1 MFDFLWNISSF
12 IIAIGVLVT
21 FHEYGHFWVARKCGV
36 KVLRF
41 SIGFG
46 KALWRKTDK
55 HGTEFVIAAIPLGG
69 YVKMLDERVDEV
81 KPEDKAYSFNSKN
94 VYQRIAIIVAGP
106 LANFLLAIIAFYFAF
121 LIGTPSVKP
130 VIAEIKPNSIAAEAE
145 LPVNVQIVEIA
156 GKKILDWQD
165 VNMALVAKVG
175 HESIE
180 IKTKAFDSQYISHS
194 TLNIK
199 AWQYEPEKASSI
211 ESMGITPFIPQ
222 GSCEILQVSPASPA
236 QLSGLQAGDVILA
249 LNSVNV
255 NQRCEHFNE
264 NIQKQP
270 DEVIELKITR
280 NGLEKLLT
288 IKLASKE
295 HQGKTIGF
303 LGVTRARDAWPDS
316 HKFEL
321 RYGFFESLNQSLNKT
336 WDVTVLSFDMI
347 GKLITGDI
355 SAKNLSGPIGI
366 AQGAGNSAGVGFV
379 YFLGFIAFFS
389 INLGLFNLLPLPVL
403 DGGHLLYYLIELLT
417 GKPVPEKFQEIG
429 FRFGALALF
438 SLMAFALL
446 NDISRL

>member
-199 AWQYEPEKASSI
+199 AWQYEPEKSSSI

-236 QLSGLQAGDVILA
+236 QLSGLQAGDVIVA